1 MTSCNTFCTLTRI
14 VMLIKQFVRK
24 NALNSEVFLWK
35 LFQKKTHSMQTTL
48 CWAAVVSMNQH
59 HPQLNDQKVLNLKL
73 FMRECTWR
81 VPQLCGLYKMDFE
94 KIINELQFP
103 YIMRWH
109 RCSITPRV
117 INKVHI
123 GTHFE
128 YIISKRSSVS
138 KNSFS
143 QRITRSNSSKVNKL
157 NKQQRVIQVTRTHA
171 RERRGCAHRENIK
184 LKM

>member
-1 MTSCNTFCTLTRI
+1 METFS
-14 VMLIKQFVRK
+14 K
-24 NALNSEVFLWK
+24 ED
-35 LFQKKTHSMQTTL
+35 THSMQTTL
-48 CWAAVVSMNQH
+48 CWAAVVSVNQH

-94 KIINELQFP
+94 KIINELQFH

-123 GTHFE
+123 ATHFE
-128 YIISKRSSVS
+128 YIISKRFSVS
-138 KNSFS
+138 KNIFS
-143 QRITRSNSSKVNKL
+143 QCASRAQTHQKSTSSTSNNELSKWLERTRGKDQAVHIAK
-157 NKQQRVIQVTRTHA
+157 I
-171 RERRGCAHRENIK
+171 
-184 LKM
+184 

>member
-1 MTSCNTFCTLTRI
+1 MTSCNTFCTFTRI
-14 VMLIKQFVRK
+14 VMLIKPFVRK

-35 LFQKKTHSMQTTL
+35 LFQKKTHTARKHTSL
-48 CWAAVVSMNQH
+48 CWAAVVSVNQH

-81 VPQLCGLYKMDFE
+81 VPQLCGLYKMDFG
-94 KIINELQFP
+94 KMINELQFH

-117 INKVHI
+117 INNIHI

-128 YIISKRSSVS
+128 YIISKRFSVS

-143 QRITRSNSSKVNKL
+143 QRASRAQTHQKSTSNNELSKWLERTRGKDEAVH
-157 NKQQRVIQVTRTHA
+157 IA
-171 RERRGCAHRENIK
+171 EI
-184 LKM
+184 